1 MFYGISVPLVKLL
14 GGEDSASWTSALL
27 YFGAGI
33 AMIAVAAALQ
43 LRRKGNALGGKPL
56 TVRQVPLLALMV
68 ALNAASAISLVAG
81 ISLSD
86 ASTASLLGN
95 LEVAATAALTDTGD
109 GSVCCGYSRQEV
121 AENNTENRPLCS
133 SACSYRTGGRAAN
146 SIRAFVAR
154 ASLLPTKP
162 CPAPSSTTSSAH
174 AAPSEPAGRAW

>member
-1 MFYGISVPLVKLL
+1 
-14 GGEDSASWTSALL
+14 
-27 YFGAGI
+27 
-33 AMIAVAAALQ
+33 MIVVAAALQ

-56 TVRQVPLLALMV
+56 TRRQAPLLALMV
-68 ALNAASAISLVAG
+68 ALNATSAISLVAG

-86 ASTASLLGN
+86 APTASLLGD
-95 LEVAATAALTDTGD
+95 LEVVATAVLAWMIFRGTQGARDTGD
-109 GSVCCGYSRQEV
+109 GSVCCEYSRQEV

-174 AAPSEPAGRAW
+174 AAPFEPAGRAW